1 MQKTGNELRLTW
13 YGTAGLLFQCG
24 STVIAFDPFYPMPV
38 GGFSR
43 RHAPAARPNAAV
55 VHASSCSVAGNAYQ
69 KASDVFVTHGHFD
82 HIYQIPSIYRNC
94 PVTVHCT
101 KTPMK
106 TLRKHGFPEEKLHEI
121 APRWTGTVGPFTLR
135 AYQGRHCHFD
145 WPLLRKTIFC
155 RRFWRHPIHL
165 LQLLSVHLRFPQKN
179 EILFYELSCS
189 GKRVQIMGSMNLDS
203 DTCYPTG
210 ADVLIL
216 PLQGRSDQDSY
227 ALNIVK
233 RLQPKS
239 VLLDHYDDAFPPM
252 SDTVD
257 TSGFE
262 RNVRELF
269 GISCIPLEIKKEI
282 VL

>member
-1 MQKTGNELRLTW
+1 
-13 YGTAGLLFQCG
+13 
-24 STVIAFDPFYPMPV
+24 
-38 GGFSR
+38 
-43 RHAPAARPNAAV
+43 
-55 VHASSCSVAGNAYQ
+55 
-69 KASDVFVTHGHFD
+69 
-82 HIYQIPSIYRNC
+82 
-94 PVTVHCT
+94 VTVHCT
-101 KTPMK
+101 KTPRK
-106 TLRKHGFPEEKLHEI
+106 TLLKHGFPEEELHEI
-121 APRWTGTVGPFTLR
+121 APGWTGTVGPFTLR

-145 WPLLRKTIFC
+145 WPLLQKTIFC
-155 RRFWRHPIHL
+155 RRFWSHPIHL
-165 LQLLSVHLRFPQKN
+165 LQLLSVYLRYPQKN
-179 EILFYELSCS
+179 EILFYELSCL
-189 GKRVQIMGSMNLDS
+189 GKRVHIIGSMNLDA
-203 DTCYPTG
+203 DTCYPTD

-262 RNVRELF
+262 RNVRETF
-269 GISCIPLEIKKEI
+269 GIPCIPLEIKKEI